1 MQLQKKEAKELN
13 IDIKYHFSHLI
24 VHGILHLLGYDH
36 IQDDEAE
43 IMEKLEKKIL
53 LVNLK

>member
-1 MQLQKKEAKELN
+1 
-13 IDIKYHFSHLI
+13 LI